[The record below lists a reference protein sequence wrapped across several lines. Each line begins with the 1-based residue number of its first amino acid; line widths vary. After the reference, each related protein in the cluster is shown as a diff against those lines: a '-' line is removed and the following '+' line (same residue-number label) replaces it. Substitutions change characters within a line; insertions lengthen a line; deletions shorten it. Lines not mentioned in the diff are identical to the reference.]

1 MRRAVPDRGHDSM
14 RGKGFRLR
22 KSVYNRLLLMTV
34 LVIVIFYGVGIY
46 LNTLGIQYV
55 DFDLRRSVDAETGF
69 IVQSLELELNA
80 LLTSA
85 QELAGD
91 QNLLRFVISNQILSD
106 YQRTEYIKSLSN
118 HLMRIRRFSTL
129 ADTAQILLPGMN
141 GTISPTDPIF
151 NDLDIRLYG
160 RLASAPSSSSLQSS
174 VVMYNGSCYLTLQ
187 RALSGQTAFLIA
199 LGIAPEDA
207 LSGILMMSGDE
218 ATQFALLNEDGSIF
232 AATGS
237 AAQLLKEKAGGNAF
251 LLYHD
256 NQYILSEKRIPSLH
270 MELHYYKV
278 VSPMLEPLTR
288 HRYWMWILT
297 GMAAMLLAGYLVY
310 FRTAVYRPMNAI
322 YEAMGSVEKSSDFSI
337 SKRYNE
343 LQVIEERFHMMV
355 KRIEKLAAD
364 VYEERFR
371 AQKAELMQL
380 QMQIN
385 PHFFYNSLFLIYRM
399 AQKEGNEDVAD
410 FSLNLSNYYRYITQS
425 SESEVALRDEVK
437 HVETYL
443 KIQQVR
449 FAPRITVAADQL
461 PEAIAGER
469 IPAIILQ
476 PLAENAFE
484 HGVKDV
490 TAGGYV
496 ELHYQY
502 TDTWF
507 RVRVAD
513 NGGNMDEQQVAALSD
528 RIRSGELHE
537 GSALYNLNRRLA
549 LRYGDKCS
557 LHLESIHKGLS
568 VSITFPRKEAGQ
580 DDVSADC
587 G

>member
-1 MRRAVPDRGHDSM
+1 M

-22 KSVYNRLLLMTV
+22 KSVYNRLLLMTI
-34 LVIVIFYGVGIY
+34 LVIIIFYGVGIY

-55 DFDLRRSVDAETGF
+55 NFDLRRAADAETDF
-69 IVQSLELELNA
+69 IVQSMELELNA

-106 YQRTEYIKSLSN
+106 YQRTEYIKALSN
-118 HLMRIRRFSTL
+118 DLMRIRRFGTL
-129 ADTAQILLPGMN
+129 TDTIQILLPGIN

-151 NDLDIRLYG
+151 NGLDSRLYN
-160 RLASAPSSSSLQSS
+160 RLVCVPSSSSLQSS
-174 VVMYNGSCYLTLQ
+174 VVMYNGSCYLTMQ
-187 RALSGQTAFLIA
+187 RALSGRAAFLIA

-207 LSGILMMSGDE
+207 LSGIMHMSSDD
-218 ATQFALLNEDGSIF
+218 ATQFALLNGDGSIF
-232 AATGS
+232 AATGL
-237 AAQLLKEKAGGNAF
+237 AAQLLKGKADSNAF
-251 LLYHD
+251 LLYQD
-256 NQYILSEKRIPSLH
+256 SQYILSEKRIPSLR
-270 MELHYYKV
+270 MELRYYKK

-297 GMAAMLLAGYLVY
+297 GMAAMLLASYLVY
-310 FRTAVYRPMNAI
+310 FRTAVHRPMNAI
-322 YEAMGSVEKSSDFSI
+322 YEAMGSIEKSSDFSV
-337 SKRYNE
+337 SKRFNE
-343 LQVIEERFHMMV
+343 LQVIEERFHVMV

-399 AQKEGNEDVAD
+399 AQKEGNDDVAD

-425 SESEVALRDEVK
+425 SESEVALRDEVR

-461 PEAIAGER
+461 PEAIADER

-484 HGVKDV
+484 HGVRDV

-496 ELHYQY
+496 EIHYQY

-507 RVRVAD
+507 RIRVAD
-513 NGGNMDEQQVAALSD
+513 NGGNMNDEQAAMLRD
-528 RIRSGELHE
+528 RIRNGELHE

-549 LRYGDKCS
+549 LRYGEKYS
-557 LHLESIHKGLS
+557 LALESIHNGLS
-568 VSITFPRKEAGQ
+568 VSITFPRKEGKR
-580 DDVSADC
+580 DDVAADC